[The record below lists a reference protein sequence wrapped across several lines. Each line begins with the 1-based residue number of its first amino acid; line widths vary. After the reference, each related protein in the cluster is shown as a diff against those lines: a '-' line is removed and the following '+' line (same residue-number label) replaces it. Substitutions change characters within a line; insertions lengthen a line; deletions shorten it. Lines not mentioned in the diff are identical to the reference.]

1 MPAPREVVIVV
12 WEIQQSVARVQFVWL
27 RVRRLVCVELTHPL
41 KETKSHRDG
50 AMTLTFGPC
59 FGVLLKTLSDV
70 GLGNPEA
77 RLLGE
82 APRRLAILCVIRTQG
97 NCSAHGLAS
106 WTWAA
111 EYRRTL

>member
-1 MPAPREVVIVV
+1 VVSGAVRWESRLPRAAPLTGCPWSSVPPRLATFLHWQFSQEKPAASRGSMPAPREVVIVV

-59 FGVLLKTLSDV
+59 
-70 GLGNPEA
+70 
-77 RLLGE
+77 
-82 APRRLAILCVIRTQG
+82 
-97 NCSAHGLAS
+97 
-106 WTWAA
+106 
-111 EYRRTL
+111 